1 MIKHFIIIKNRWRI
15 FSMNVQNLFSLKG
28 KTALVIGG
36 SKGIGKGIAKSL
48 ASAGASVVI
57 SSRSQKDCDISAST
71 ITESTGNLC
80 IGISA
85 DISTKSGINKLVAQ
99 TIATLGHIDIL
110 VNSAGTTVRK
120 PTIDFTEADW
130 DRVQNVQLKG
140 TFLACQAVGR
150 HMIENHI
157 QGRIIN
163 ISSINARV
171 VARPDIVSYVAAKGA
186 VMQMTKALAVEWAQY
201 GITVNALAP
210 GFFETE
216 LTKVLM
222 EVPSIREELLRHI
235 PAKRFGDP
243 EVDFSGIAICL
254 AADSSQYITGQIF
267 YVDGGYTCI

>member
-1 MIKHFIIIKNRWRI
+1 MKILD
-15 FSMNVQNLFSLKG
+15 LFSLRG
-28 KTALVIGG
+28 KTGLVIGG
-36 SKGIGKGIAKSL
+36 SKGIGKGIAQSL
-48 ASAGASVVI
+48 AAAGASVVI
-57 SSRSQKDCDISAST
+57 SSRSQMDCDKSAAA
-71 ITESTGNLC
+71 ITESTGSRC
-80 IGISA
+80 IGIAA
-85 DISTKSGINKLVAQ
+85 DMSTKGGVEALVAQ
-99 TIATLGHIDIL
+99 TVATLGHIDIL

-120 PTIDFTEADW
+120 PTVDFTEEDW

-140 TFLACQAVGR
+140 VFLACQAVGR
-150 HMIENHI
+150 HMIESQI
-157 QGRIIN
+157 KGRIIN
-163 ISSINARV
+163 VSSINARV

-222 EVPSIREELLRHI
+222 EAPAIREELLRHI

-243 EVDFSGIAICL
+243 ETDFAGISICL
-254 AADSSQYITGQIF
+254 ASDASQYTTGQIF